1 MSLRLLTNYL
11 FIIFGWGNA
20 KQKDLGATYPVECG
34 RCGNEVF
41 YHLIKFWK
49 RFSLFFI
56 PLIPYGRKYFL
67 SCPICSSSIEL
78 DRDAKSIAK
87 ELNNILGEE
96 GEIDEEVEQK
106 MDELEKSLNL
116 EVAEKTDNSEN

>member
-1 MSLRLLTNYL
+1 MTFRLLVNYA

-20 KQKDLGATYPVECG
+20 KQKDLGETYPAACG

-41 YHLIKFWK
+41 YHFVKFWK

-67 SCPICSSSIEL
+67 SCPICSNSIEL
-78 DRDAKSIAK
+78 DKETKKVAK
-87 ELNNILGEE
+87 EINSSIHEK
-96 GEIDEEVEQK
+96 GEIDESVEEK
-106 MDELEKSLNL
+106 MDELEDLLGKDEADNL
-116 EVAEKTDNSEN
+116 DLEE